1 MPYESIEH
9 ADDTV
14 VVKHLES
21 GWSTQEVGRNTR
33 RSRVFHPTLGFF
45 RDLAAFD
52 MVYNRTKHTHDK
64 YMSWTE
70 VKPISF

>member
-21 GWSTQEVGRNTR
+21 GWNTQDVGRNTR
-33 RSRVFHPTLGFF
+33 RS
-45 RDLAAFD
+45 LAVFD
-52 MVYNRTKHTHDK
+52 MVYNRTEHTHDK

-70 VKPISF
+70 VKPISV